1 MTLHA
6 ILALGAAQC
15 VNWGVLYYAF
25 GALLLPMQR
34 DLATSPPV
42 VAGAFSVGLLV
53 SAAAAP
59 AVGRFCDAGKGPSL
73 MRAGALVAG
82 VLLWILASLPHVVT
96 LYLVWAGLGI
106 CMAAA
111 LYEPAFAI
119 VGRAHANPRQRLRAL
134 SIVTVFGGLASTVF
148 LPVTAFLIDRWGWQ
162 GTLVV
167 LGAFMAASAGIAWAL
182 SVPDAR
188 AAESKAAVERSPDD
202 RRTPTLRLRTVMTV
216 FALASFAGAAF
227 MATAVSAF
235 MERGL
240 TATRAALLAGIFGV
254 MQLPGRIFLMT
265 GLLENPSQ
273 LAGASLAAQ
282 AAGLMVVAIGTA
294 PSIAAGVAVFAI
306 GNGLMTLVRPHL
318 VHSTFEIAHAGAR
331 NGAIA
336 RAQQVARAAGPFVAT
351 LVASAI
357 GYRAMLGMLALGVTV
372 LAAWWWS
379 TITAPTRDIL
389 EETI

>member
-1 MTLHA
+1 MTRRA
-6 ILALGAAQC
+6 IVALGAAQC

-25 GALLLPMQR
+25 GVLLLPMQR
-34 DLATSPPV
+34 DLATSQPV
-42 VAGAFSVGLLV
+42 VAGAFSLALLV

-59 AVGRFCDAGKGPSL
+59 AVGRLCDAGKGPSL
-73 MRAGALVAG
+73 MRISALAAG

-96 LYLVWAGLGI
+96 LYVVWAGLGI

-119 VGRAHANPRQRLRAL
+119 VGRALASPRRRLRAL

-148 LPVTAFLIDRWGWQ
+148 LPMTAILIDRWGWR
-162 GTLVV
+162 GALAA
-167 LGAFMAASAGIAWAL
+167 LGACMAASAAIASAL
-182 SVPDAR
+182 SMP
-188 AAESKAAVERSPDD
+188 AANAAGSEAAVERSSDD
-202 RRTPTLRLRTVMTV
+202 RRTPPLRLRMVMTV

-227 MATAVSAF
+227 MATAVTAF
-235 MERGL
+235 MERGI

-254 MQLPGRIFLMT
+254 MQLPGRLFMMT
-265 GLLENPSQ
+265 GLLENPSL
-273 LAGASLAAQ
+273 LAGVSLAAQ
-282 AAGLMVVAIGTA
+282 AAGLMIVAIGTA
-294 PSIAAGVAVFAI
+294 PSIAAGVALFAI

-351 LVASAI
+351 LVASAL
-357 GYRAMLGMLALGVTV
+357 GYRAMLGMLALGVTA

-379 TITAPTRDIL
+379 TITAPTRNIL